1 MVMEIIICIET
12 WNIWLSMCRFPDK
25 INPIRRDLPPI
36 RSTSLIR
43 LSLFIVIEQIILR
56 VRGL

>member
-1 MVMEIIICIET
+1 MVMEIITCIET
-12 WNIWLSMCRFPDK
+12 WNIWLSMCLFPDK
-25 INPIRRDLPPI
+25 INPIRRDLL
-36 RSTSLIR
+36 STSLIR